1 MPAHVNMCGLLCNTK
16 AGTGDAMTDALRN
29 LDVGAPDA
37 WALGQGYRLLAG
49 VDEAGRGAMAG
60 PVVAAAVVVEDGVP
74 LELVTD
80 SKALTPERRELA
92 WDEVCARA
100 LCWSVGVVGA
110 DMIDRIN
117 ILRATHVAMRRALD
131 GLRPRPDFALID
143 GLPPAGIAH
152 PHRAVIDGDALSPR
166 IGAASIVAK
175 VTRDRIME
183 RLHALYPG
191 YGLAQHKG
199 YCTPE
204 HQRAVERLGASP
216 IHRRSFE
223 PVERVRG
230 GRLPFD
236 EDELRRLEEGW
247 GECSGR
253 AGASR

>member
-1 MPAHVNMCGLLCNTK
+1 
-16 AGTGDAMTDALRN
+16 MTDATPD
-29 LDVGAPDA
+29 LDFGAPDA

-60 PVVAAAVVVEDGVP
+60 PVVAAAVIVEDGVP

-80 SKALTPERRELA
+80 SKQLTPERRELA
-92 WDEVCARA
+92 FGEVRARA
-100 LCWSVGVVGA
+100 LCWSVGVVDA
-110 DMIDRIN
+110 DIIDRIN
-117 ILRATHVAMRRALD
+117 ILRASHLAMRRALE
-131 GLRPRPDFALID
+131 GLRLRPDFVLID

-152 PHRAVIDGDALSPR
+152 PHRAVIGGDALSPR

-183 RLHALYPG
+183 RMHALYPG

-204 HQRAVERLGASP
+204 HQRIIERLGPSP

-236 EDELRRLEEGW
+236 DDELQRLEEGW
-247 GECSGR
+247 ARC
-253 AGASR
+253 